1 MTRHTRELLGTAIGC
16 HGVYGMLPLR
26 PFYTHSA
33 VLPVRSK
40 GFQMSERRKDI
51 EVQLTFL
58 PREESG
64 RYIPFYSGF
73 RRQFHYD
80 CGDWDAL
87 FDLGDIPFAQPGE
100 TVIAVLTFLSP
111 DAHVGKLYPGKG
123 FLLREGQRILGKG
136 RVTRIL
142 ELGSD

>member
-1 MTRHTRELLGTAIGC
+1 
-16 HGVYGMLPLR
+16 
-26 PFYTHSA
+26 
-33 VLPVRSK
+33 
-40 GFQMSERRKDI
+40 MSERRKDI

-58 PREESG
+58 PREESSQ
-64 RYIPFYSGF
+64 YIPFYSGF

-80 CGDWDAL
+80 GGDWDAL

-100 TVIAVLTFLSP
+100 TVVAVLTFLSP

-123 FLLREGQRILGKG
+123 FLLCEGQRILGKG